1 MNELRVFE
9 NSEFGK
15 LDIMLIDGKEYF
27 PATDCARILGYTN
40 PRDAIARHCK
50 GCVKH
55 DGVSLTTNQH
65 GTTTEQT
72 VEKSYI
78 PEGDL
83 YRLIIRSKLPAA
95 ERFEKWVFDEVLPA
109 IRKTGGYIAGEA
121 DMTDEELLSK
131 ALLVMQSK
139 LTQREQRL
147 QQLEADNS
155 RLTVQNTIMAPK
167 ADYFD
172 ELVDRNLLTSFRET
186 AKQLQV
192 KERAFVDFLLK
203 HKYVYRD
210 RKGKLMPY
218 AEKNGGLFEV
228 KECVNEKTAWSGTQ
242 TLITP
247 KGRETFRLLMQGMKE
262 VS

>member
-27 PATDCARILGYTN
+27 PATECAKVLGYAR
-40 PRDAIARHCK
+40 PADAVRDHCK
-50 GCVKH
+50 GVVKMPTPSN
-55 DGVSLTTNQH
+55 G
-65 GTTTEQT
+65 GTQ
-72 VEKSYI
+72 EKGFI

-131 ALLVMQSK
+131 ALLVMQNK

-147 QQLEADNS
+147 QQVEADNS
-155 RLTVQNTIMAPK
+155 RLMVQNAIMAPK

-172 ELVDRNLLTSFRET
+172 ELVDRNLLTNFRET
-186 AKQLQV
+186 AKQLKI
-192 KERAFVDFLLK
+192 KERDFVDFLIQ

-218 AEKNGGLFEV
+218 AEKNNGLFEI
-228 KECVNEKTAWSGTQ
+228 KECMNEKTAWSGTQ

-262 VS
+262 VG

>member
-27 PATDCARILGYTN
+27 PATECAKVLGYSN
-40 PRDAIARHCK
+40 PHKAVSDHCRA
-50 GCVKH
+50 
-55 DGVSLTTNQH
+55 LTKREVIDNLGRTQEVNF
-65 GTTTEQT
+65 
-72 VEKSYI
+72 I

-192 KERAFVDFLLK
+192 KERAFVDFLIK

>member
-27 PATDCARILGYTN
+27 PATYCARVLSYSDADQAIRQHCRYPSKQRVPHPQN
-40 PRDAIARHCK
+40 PDKTIEM
-50 GCVKH
+50 
-55 DGVSLTTNQH
+55 NF
-65 GTTTEQT
+65 
-72 VEKSYI
+72 I

-95 ERFEKWVFDEVLPA
+95 ERFERWVFDEVLPA
-109 IRKTGGYIAGEA
+109 IRKTGGYIAGAA

-147 QQLEADNS
+147 QELEADNS

-167 ADYFD
+167 AGYFD

-186 AKQLQV
+186 AKQLQI
-192 KERAFVDFLLK
+192 KERVFVDFLIK

-210 RKGKLMPY
+210 KKGKLMPY
-218 AEKNGGLFEV
+218 ADKNGGLFEI

-262 VS
+262 VG